1 MRVRRCAV
9 SVLVIGAV
17 FASTQLATAGTAEDL
32 RTAKQASLK
41 YRDVARAIDD
51 GYIQQGECTAL
62 GGRAMGIH
70 YTKQSLVDD
79 GAFNPATPEQLLY
92 VPHPSGKGLRLVGVE
107 YRKDDADQNLATTD
121 DRPTGF
127 GRPFDG
133 PMAGHFPGDPTHYDL
148 HVWVHARNPEGM
160 FEAFNPAVSCN
171 LAFDSVRV
179 ARSLSAAAAV
189 SRGIP
194 IRIGVGVAGTRFDAV
209 ARLARQ
215 RTVIGRGRKTARR
228 EGPTRLVIR
237 PTLRGVRTVDRILQ
251 RRRSVAVDLE
261 LTARQPG
268 GQREKRKR
276 RVRLRR

>member
-1 MRVRRCAV
+1 M
-9 SVLVIGAV
+9 LVVGAV

-41 YRDVARAIDD
+41 YRDVARAIGD
-51 GYIQQGECTAL
+51 GYVQQGECTEA

-79 GAFNPATPEQLLY
+79 GVFDPAKPEQLLY
-92 VPHPSGKGLRLVGVE
+92 VPHPSGTGLRLVGVE
-107 YRKDDADQNLATTD
+107 YRKDDADQNLQTAD
-121 DRPTGF
+121 DRPTAF

-133 PMAGHFPGDPTHYDL
+133 PMGGHFPGDPIHYDL
-148 HVWVHARNPEGM
+148 HVWVHARNPDGM
-160 FEAFNPAVSCN
+160 FAAFNPAVSCS
-171 LAFDSVRV
+171 LAFESGRV
-179 ARSLSAAAAV
+179 ARSLHAPAAV

-194 IRIGVGVAGTRFDAV
+194 IRIDVGAAGSRFEGV
-209 ARLARQ
+209 ARLAGR
-215 RTVIGRGRKTARR
+215 RRVIGRGRKTARR

-237 PTLRGVRTVDRILQ
+237 PTLAGVRTVDRIL
-251 RRRSVAVDLE
+251 RRSRSVALDLE

-276 RVRLRR
+276 RIRLRR